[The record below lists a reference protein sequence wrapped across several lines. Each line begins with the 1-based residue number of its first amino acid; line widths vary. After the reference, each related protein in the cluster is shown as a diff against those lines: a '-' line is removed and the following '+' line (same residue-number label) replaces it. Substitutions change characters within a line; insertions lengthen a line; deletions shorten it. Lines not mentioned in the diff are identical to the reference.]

1 MSQAMKYRLGM
12 FFLFF
17 LITARLFCMLQLHLQ
32 PFQLFTY
39 LFKLLYRNEI
49 NAKWES
55 DYLHSSLKTNK
66 KTCCPKFLSEIW
78 NVRFKTQHE
87 EF

>member
-1 MSQAMKYRLGM
+1 MKYRLGM
-12 FFLFF
+12 FFIFF

-66 KTCCPKFLSEIW
+66 FNMNCKLLQCNKQT
-78 NVRFKTQHE
+78 TAMQ
-87 EF
+87 